1 MKAHVVAVFC
11 ALALGACVAG
21 DEDEAPGSDEPADY
35 EPVTASG
42 KADGVPLVFD
52 QNDVV
57 GDDLFI
63 DDGELTVA
71 EIQSFLEDSPYNNRS
86 WLADYT
92 INGVS
97 AAQAIY
103 NAATGEGIHPMMI
116 LARMQVEASLVSKTT
131 QPSASRLNAALGC
144 GCPDG
149 AACASQYRGFDKQ
162 LVCGAKILRKWY
174 DASVAGTGQFRVGRS
189 TRTLDPRTV
198 SPVNH
203 ATASLYQYT
212 PWVSVGRGGNWLVW
226 NVTKKYTRHAVSEGY
241 IPATP

>member
-1 MKAHVVAVFC
+1 MLSRSV
-11 ALALGACVAG
+11 LALLATKTKR
-21 DEDEAPGSDEPADY
+21 PARTS
-35 EPVTASG
+35 PRVLRAVTASG

-103 NAATGEGIHPMMI
+103 NAATGEGIHPMTI

-149 AACASQYRGFDKQ
+149 GACASQYRGFDKQ
-162 LVCGAKILRKWY
+162 LVCGAKILRKAA
-174 DASVAGTGQFRVGRS
+174 DDVSVAGTGSVPRRPLDAHARSADGLARQPRDGIAVPVHAVGLGRS
-189 TRTLDPRTV
+189 R
-198 SPVNH
+198 
-203 ATASLYQYT
+203 
-212 PWVSVGRGGNWLVW
+212 W
-226 NVTKKYTRHAVSEGY
+226 
-241 IPATP
+241 